1 MDRRKEKRGMR
12 KQQNERRLGKMGKDK
27 GKEGR

>member
-12 KQQNERRLGKMGKDK
+12 KQKNERRLGENG
-27 GKEGR
+27 ER